1 MIADSIKASQHKIHN
16 NFVLFLVLIKFLILE
31 KPSKYAIISTMV
43 IAPIKKTKI
52 SAVFPK

>member
-16 NFVLFLVLIKFLILE
+16 NFVLFLVLIKFLIFE
-31 KPSKYAIISTMV
+31 KPSKYAMISTMV